1 MTCYQN
7 DHLMALTH
15 ISPQMAGNGSST
27 WIFFCENVFQ
37 GMLLDATL
45 VVLFFN
51 RPFWWHFLSKYCQKF
66 VSTWTDETNQARHA
80 SDDRT
85 LRRPFLSS
93 AVDRDTA
100 LFYPHTSNCA
110 LETVHTSTVWK
121 CAQDFAIFFQ
131 APDTFLITV
140 LSFNVCVFVMLL
152 LTSCG
157 CLTTAQ
163 YARR

>member
-1 MTCYQN
+1 MCVVATACLEYNCKYLHKWLEMEGLLQY
-7 DHLMALTH
+7 L
-15 ISPQMAGNGSST
+15 
-27 WIFFCENVFQ
+27 CENIFK

-66 VSTWTDETNQARHA
+66 VSTWTDEINQARHA

-100 LFYPHTSNCA
+100 LFYRHTSNCA

-131 APDTFLITV
+131 APDTFLMTV
-140 LSFNVCVFVMLL
+140 LSFK
-152 LTSCG
+152 
-157 CLTTAQ
+157 AKKI
-163 YARR
+163 